1 MITCGSS
8 WMLMPAITMVFGAEM
23 PSIFPS
29 IVVAVVAV
37 GPGCG
42 AGDADVGDI

>member
-1 MITCGSS
+1 MTTCGSS
-8 WMLMPAITMVFGAEM
+8 WILLPATTMVFGGEM

-29 IVVAVVAV
+29 IVVAVVTV

-42 AGDADVGDI
+42 AGDADVGDT